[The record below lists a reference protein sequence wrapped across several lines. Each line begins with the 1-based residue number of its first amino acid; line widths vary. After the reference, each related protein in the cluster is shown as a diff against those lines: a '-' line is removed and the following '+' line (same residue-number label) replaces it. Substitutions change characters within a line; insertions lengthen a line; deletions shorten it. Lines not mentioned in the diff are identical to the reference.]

1 VRTRKLLG
9 IVAVLVLFGSWWSA
23 PSCRPASAPA
33 PPAET
38 AAAPPLEQPL
48 SADPLIAG
56 FQQTTVASVSDAVDQ
71 IVGRRGYMA
80 HDMRPFVGKKFV
92 GRAVT
97 ALVKPAAPEES
108 TPATAVKHPVEM
120 IDEAEPG
127 EVGVIVFEDGLEI
140 AALGGLMA
148 TAAKARGM
156 AGMVLDGA
164 LRDIE
169 EVERIGLPVFARAAS
184 PANAVGRYK
193 SVAKNIPVECAGVT
207 VRPGDIIVAGVDGV
221 VVVPQ
226 EKAEEVLKRAR
237 EIDERESKMVPFIQ
251 QEKSLQKAVEKF
263 NRI

>member
-1 VRTRKLLG
+1 MKITHLFILC
-9 IVAVLVLFGSWWSA
+9 LVTVIALA
-23 PSCRPASAPA
+23 IACQPA
-33 PPAET
+33 PQSATENT
-38 AAAPPLEQPL
+38 AAAAAPDPLVQPI
-48 SADPLIAG
+48 SSDPLIAG
-56 FQQTTVASVSDAVDQ
+56 FQKSSVASICDAVDQ
-71 IVGRRGYMA
+71 VVGTRPYMS
-80 HDMRPFVGKKFV
+80 HDMRPWIGKAFV

-97 ALVKPAAPEES
+97 ALVKPAKPEDS

-127 EVGVIVFEDGLEI
+127 TVGVIVFEDGKEI

-164 LRDIE
+164 IRDIE

-184 PANAVGRYK
+184 PANAVSRYA
-193 SVAKNIPVECAGVT
+193 SVAKNIEVECAGIKVS
-207 VRPGDIIVAGVDGV
+207 PGDIIVAGLDGV

-226 EKAEEVLKRAR
+226 ANADAVLKLAQ
-237 EIDERESKMVPFIQ
+237 EIDEREGKMVPFIQ
-251 QEKSLQKAVEKF
+251 KEKSLQKAVAEF